1 MRVSK
6 TGIGLITT
14 YLLVMLICITWAQFI
29 GDPKGKFVILQIP
42 VVLQHGFLLVFDATH
57 LLSGASWLL
66 IYLVLGLPMV
76 LMLGLVGW
84 AVEFCVSK
92 IKHSAKTLNKS
103 NQQGPTAGTR

>member
-6 TGIGLITT
+6 TGVGLVIT
-14 YLLVMLICITWAQFI
+14 YLSVMCVCIIWAQFI
-29 GDPKGKFVILQIP
+29 SDPKGKFVILQIP

-66 IYLVLGLPMV
+66 IYLVLGLPMI
-76 LMLGLVGW
+76 LMLALVGW
-84 AVEFCVSK
+84 LIEYCVSK